1 MGKRRDSGRIDLHQV
16 FLRVQ
21 EQMLATLATS
31 KVFSH
36 PTACG
41 TATERHWI
49 DLFTRYLPRRYC
61 ATSAFVIDADGQSSQ
76 QIDIAIYDHFY
87 SPRWFHDDSQPYI
100 PAESVYAIFEVKQAL
115 SALVIR
121 DASRK
126 AASVR
131 RLRRTSAPLLS
142 AGSLYP
148 PKRPAPILAGI
159 LSVDAPQPN
168 AMSARFTSQLQN
180 LGPQERLD
188 LGCSLGRWA
197 FEIAPGGESPP
208 LIHVSQPQEALI
220 FFMLRLIDRLQQM
233 GAAPAIDVAEYSR
246 SLG

>member
-1 MGKRRDSGRIDLHQV
+1 VGKSRDSKRIDLHQV

-31 KVFSH
+31 KVFEH

-49 DLFTRYLPRRYC
+49 ELFNRYLPRRYC
-61 ATSAFVIDADGQSSQ
+61 ATSAFVIDADGQRSR

-100 PAESVYAIFEVKQAL
+100 PAESVYAVFEVKQAL
-115 SALVIR
+115 SSTVIR
-121 DASRK
+121 DAGRK

-148 PKRPAPILAGI
+148 PKRPAPMLAGI
-159 LSVDAPQPN
+159 LSLDAQPSDPVG
-168 AMSARFTSQLQN
+168 ASIISRLQN
-180 LGPQERLD
+180 LGPLERLD

-197 FEIAPGGESPP
+197 FEIAPGSEANPS
-208 LIHVSQPQEALI
+208 IHVSQPEEALI
-220 FFMLRLIDRLQQM
+220 FFILRLIDRLQQM

-246 SLG
+246 SLR